1 MRYEHEKHRKIVAIE
16 ARIARQARRSDIVL
30 GLVATLGVLALA
42 VLMAFSQASWSCRTP
57 AEGFIHSRTIGNPQL
72 KPKCGLLA
80 RG

>member
-42 VLMAFSQASWSCRTP
+42 VFNDASLSILEMP
-57 AEGFIHSRTIGNPQL
+57 E
-72 KPKCGLLA
+72 A
-80 RG
+80 R